1 MHHTPHHFP
10 PGARGFPPRALMAV
24 RPPMQQQQRPGMM
37 YRMAPPRGY
46 AQMPPPR
53 GYAAPLPPP
62 QHHQAHL
69 PQQRHQLRSAPL
81 GARCVSHARW
91 TVACRFCVRVHKKLH
106 LPVVAL
112 HTSLFFMHR
121 FFEYHPN
128 ATHDVY
134 MVAVAS
140 IFLAAKAEDALKHA
154 ADVVLVAHREF
165 HRAESQPKRLRT
177 ASKEFE
183 TIRLEL
189 LLCVLLAFHPH
200 RSLRSLPPLLPT
212 RTPGSC
218 ALAFGVTPA
227 RLSHERVRR
236 HCFSP
241 HSPPDCSSAPHT
253 HAPFSCFPNTPTGAS
268 HSATSAFCSKRLGST

>member
-1 MHHTPHHFP
+1 MHHPTHHFA
-10 PGARGFPPRALMAV
+10 PGARGFPQRAPMAV
-24 RPPMQQQQRPGMM
+24 RPPMRPGMM
-37 YRMAPPRGY
+37 MYPMAPRGY
-46 AQMPPPR
+46 AQMQQPR
-53 GYAAPLPPP
+53 GYAAPPPQQPRGYAAPPPP
-62 QHHQAHL
+62 QQQQQQQHL
-69 PQQRHQLRSAPL
+69 QVHPPQQRQHQHSASRD
-81 GARCVSHARW
+81 ARCVSPARW

-121 FFEYHPN
+121 FFEYHPD

-189 LLCVLLAFHPH
+189 LLCVLVAFHPH
-200 RSLRSLPPLLPT
+200 PQCT
-212 RTPGSC
+212 R
-218 ALAFGVTPA
+218 A
-227 RLSHERVRR
+227 RERVR
-236 HCFSP
+236 P
-241 HSPPDCSSAPHT
+241 ASSLSLAL
-253 HAPFSCFPNTPTGAS
+253 
-268 HSATSAFCSKRLGST
+268 TS